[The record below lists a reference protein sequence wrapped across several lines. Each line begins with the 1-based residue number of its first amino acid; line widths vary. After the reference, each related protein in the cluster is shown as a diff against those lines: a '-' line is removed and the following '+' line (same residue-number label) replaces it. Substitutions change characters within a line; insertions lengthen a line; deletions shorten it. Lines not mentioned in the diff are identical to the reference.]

1 MRFRTFLSTARRR
14 AALGAA
20 LVGAG
25 LGAAA
30 CQNDVNV
37 TDPNAP
43 SSQTF
48 WRSAA
53 DAQAGVTATYNTLL
67 RLGTGQR
74 WWAFA
79 HDIRSDIGTS
89 TSPWPELQAFVK
101 FQFPSGYDFEVNRE
115 IWNHSFELI
124 GRANQVTAN
133 VPGIDMNPAERGR
146 LVGEAKFLRAMTYF
160 ELASLYGAQVP
171 LVTAPQAATDRPASS
186 DTAALYGQIE
196 RDLTEAA
203 AALPVQL
210 MSQSGGRATRGA
222 AQGLLGKVQLQQR
235 KWSAAA
241 TTLLPVVNGQVG
253 GYELVGDY
261 ATLFRQEGN
270 NSRESLFEIQ
280 MGNVDTCGQGLC
292 GNNVPKMV
300 GPCGPGF
307 CDGLPTRWYFQQ
319 FLTDSTTSGRVDP
332 RLEATLYYYR
342 GDTTRVY
349 GRTWRSWRDSTPNRR
364 AEYQDTTR
372 LFFKKYGEYYIGSI
386 DQNWE
391 SQINPKVLRFADVLL
406 MYAEALNEQG
416 QSGAAAPFVNRVR
429 ARAGLRP
436 ISAGL
441 SQAQMRAAILKER
454 ALELG
459 LEGQRWRDLGRQNLF
474 AQLADLRARDADFNT
489 FVAGQS
495 QLLPIPTREVTLN
508 PNIRQNPGWP

>member
-1 MRFRTFLSTARRR
+1 
-14 AALGAA
+14 
-20 LVGAG
+20 
-25 LGAAA
+25 
-30 CQNDVNV
+30 
-37 TDPNAP
+37 
-43 SSQTF
+43 
-48 WRSAA
+48 
-53 DAQAGVTATYNTLL
+53 
-67 RLGTGQR
+67 
-74 WWAFA
+74 
-79 HDIRSDIGTS
+79 
-89 TSPWPELQAFVK
+89 
-101 FQFPSGYDFEVNRE
+101 
-115 IWNHSFELI
+115 
-124 GRANQVTAN
+124 
-133 VPGIDMNPAERGR
+133 
-146 LVGEAKFLRAMTYF
+146 
-160 ELASLYGAQVP
+160 
-171 LVTAPQAATDRPASS
+171 
-186 DTAALYGQIE
+186 
-196 RDLTEAA
+196 
-203 AALPVQL
+203 

-441 SQAQMRAAILKER
+441 SQASDARRHPQGARARARARGAALARPRAAEPVR
-454 ALELG
+454 PA
-459 LEGQRWRDLGRQNLF
+459 GRP
-474 AQLADLRARDADFNT
+474 ARARRGLQHLRRRPVAAAADPDARGDAQPEHPAEPRLA
-489 FVAGQS
+489 VM
-495 QLLPIPTREVTLN
+495 
-508 PNIRQNPGWP
+508 PGAEFRS